1 MPLLSDQK
9 LLTQFEKHRSISR
22 GGLQQ
27 QHATGGEDHCF
38 FSGDRMAYTA
48 SVNDKG
54 RKRMVVFNKVKP
66 FVDAVNGF
74 MIQLRRKAQYN
85 AVMPDSPQQREFSDY
100 LDANS
105 DYFRENGNFDHLESR
120 QNKEMLIV
128 GYGAIDSNITY
139 EDNPD
144 GDIKGEVP
152 KYNEVWWDPMARETN
167 LLDSRWVFRS
177 KKYTLEEALKR
188 FKGSKPEDFEQVEN
202 DNQSNYVYN
211 PDGGVYDK
219 ISIGS
224 GTGEDEN
231 LVEVFYYQYWQL
243 ETYYRCVN
251 PLFGLQD
258 QADAQLLLQMMN
270 QIKETRQEISSVE
283 VGDDYFEFDPTQK
296 ILSMTPRIKA
306 DLEVLFQSFGLDV
319 EYQEHLKKVYYTAI
333 VSATKIFSKF
343 RSPDQQGFTI
353 KFKTGAF
360 DEQNKTWFGLV
371 RALKEPSKYANK
383 SLTEILYVIASNSKG
398 GVLYEE
404 SAVDD
409 PARFEQQYAQTK
421 AAIKVNDGAIS
432 GNQIMPKAQAALP
445 TGYENVYQIS
455 NASLGEV
462 AGINREFLGTADNS
476 QVSALMEAQRINQ
489 VVANLAEYFDA
500 ITLYQKEQA
509 KLFITYIRML
519 AENSPGRLLRIIG
532 ENGSAKFIE
541 LSKDRMAEEYD
552 VVTSEAPVSATQK
565 QETTQIM
572 VQFADKVAA
581 LGQNIYPLI
590 VDYLPIKDSD
600 KIKLK
605 EALTPPAPS
614 PEQQQ
619 IQQAQ
624 LKQQFD
630 LQQVMIEGQ
639 KAMTAKAM
647 AEAQAK
653 MMSIQPTIDKTMADA
668 DKLRADT
675 LETLAI
681 ARQHDIENNAMRQ
694 QGLSDIRVV
703 I

>member
-1 MPLLSDQK
+1 MALPIDSK
-9 LLTQFEKHRSISR
+9 LIAQFEKHRSISKS
-22 GGLQQ
+22 GLQQ
-27 QHATGGEDHCF
+27 QHAIAAEDQCF

-54 RKRMVVFNKVKP
+54 RKSMIVFNKVKP
-66 FVDAVNGF
+66 YVDAVNGF
-74 MIQLRRKAQYN
+74 MIQLRRKPQYN
-85 AVMPDSPQQREFSDY
+85 AVMADSVEQREFSDY
-100 LDANS
+100 LNALS
-105 DYFRENGNFDHLESR
+105 DYFRQNGNFDHLESR

-128 GYGAIDSNITY
+128 GYGALDSNILY

-144 GDIKGEVP
+144 GDIAGEVP
-152 KYNEVWWDPMARETN
+152 RYNEVYWDPMARETN

-177 KKYTLEEALKR
+177 KKYSRDEALKR
-188 FKGSKPEDFEQVEN
+188 FKGSKPEDFDQVSG

-211 PDGGVYDK
+211 PDGGAYDK

-224 GTGEDEN
+224 GSGEDEE
-231 LVEVFYYQYWQL
+231 LVEVYYYQYWEL
-243 ETYYRCVN
+243 ETYFRAVN
-251 PLFGLQD
+251 PLFNLED
-258 QADAQLLLQMMN
+258 QGDAELLLQMMQ
-270 QIKETRQEISSVE
+270 QIKETRQEISSSE

-296 ILSMTPRIKA
+296 LLSMTPKIKA
-306 DLEVLFQSFGLDV
+306 DIDVLFKTWGLDV
-319 EYQEHLKKVYYTAI
+319 DYQEHLKKVYYTAI
-333 VSATKIFSKF
+333 LSSTKVFMKF
-343 RSPDQQGFTI
+343 RSADQQGFTI
-353 KFKTGAF
+353 KFKTGSF

-383 SLTEILYVIASNSKG
+383 ALTEILYVIASNSKG

-404 SAVDD
+404 SAVAD

-455 NASLGEV
+455 NQSMGEV

-476 QVSALMEAQRINQ
+476 QVSALMEAQRVNQ
-489 VVANLAEYFDA
+489 VVANLADNFDS
-500 ITLYQKEQA
+500 ITLFQKELA
-509 KLFITYIRML
+509 LLFITYMRML

-532 ENGSAKFIE
+532 DNGTAKFIE

-565 QETTQIM
+565 QETTAIM
-572 VQFADKVAA
+572 TNFADKVASF
-581 LGQNIYPLI
+581 GQNIYPLV

-600 KIKLK
+600 KVKLK

-614 PEQQQ
+614 PEQLKLK
-619 IQQAQ
+619 QAQ
-624 LKQQFD
+624 EQQQFD
-630 LQQVMIEGQ
+630 LQQVLIEGQ
-639 KAMTAKAM
+639 KASAAKMM

-653 MMSIQPTIDKTMADA
+653 MMSIVPNNEKAKADA
-668 DKLRADT
+668 DKMRAET
-675 LETLAI
+675 LDTLAI
-681 ARQHDIENNAMRQ
+681 AKQHDLENAALYQ
-694 QGLSDIRVV
+694 QGFSDIRIV